1 MNMPLFFDAVIFG
14 FLFLDIVFIILL
26 WKRGQQFLSRFTND
40 LLILMAIIAFG
51 VISFGSFVEPQ
62 LITVRHQ
69 HVEITPNPSR
79 VLHAILIS
87 DTHVGPYKG
96 ERFFKRVVDTITEI
110 HPDLILVAGDF
121 TESKSEQISNL
132 SPLANLTAV
141 YPTYAVL
148 GNHDYRLG
156 MDTDPVDE
164 ENAAEI
170 ERVLL
175 EYGVQLLKNEGI
187 LLDEKRLWIAG
198 TDELWT
204 GQADIQAALARRPLL
219 ETPTILISHNPDIV
233 REISPAQHIELV
245 VAGHTHGGQIR
256 LPLIGPVP
264 PIPDQLGR
272 AYDRGLFDYKGSK
285 LFITSGIGESGP
297 RARLFNPPEIVVLTI
312 QY

>member
-1 MNMPLFFDAVIFG
+1 MIG
-14 FLFLDIVFIILL
+14 
-26 WKRGQQFLSRFTND
+26 
-40 LLILMAIIAFG
+40 
-51 VISFGSFVEPQ
+51 FGSFVEPQ
-62 LITVRHQ
+62 LITVRHEQ
-69 HVEITPNPSR
+69 IEITPNPSR
-79 VLHAILIS
+79 VLHAVLIS

-96 ERFFKRVVDTITEI
+96 ERFFMRVVDTITEI
-110 HPDLILVAGDF
+110 HPDIIFVAGDF
-121 TESKSEQISNL
+121 TASSSEQISEL
-132 SPLANLTAV
+132 SPLATLTSV

-156 MDTDPVDE
+156 MDEDPVDE

-170 ERVLL
+170 QRVLDR
-175 EYGVQLLKNEGI
+175 YGVHVLKNDGI
-187 LLDEKRLWIAG
+187 FLDEKRLWIAG
-198 TDELWT
+198 TTELWT
-204 GQADIQAALARRPLL
+204 GQADIQAALLNRPLA

-233 REISPAQHIELV
+233 RQIATNQQIDLV
-245 VAGHTHGGQIR
+245 LAGHTHGGQIR

-272 AYDRGLFDYKGSK
+272 AYDRGLFDYKGTK